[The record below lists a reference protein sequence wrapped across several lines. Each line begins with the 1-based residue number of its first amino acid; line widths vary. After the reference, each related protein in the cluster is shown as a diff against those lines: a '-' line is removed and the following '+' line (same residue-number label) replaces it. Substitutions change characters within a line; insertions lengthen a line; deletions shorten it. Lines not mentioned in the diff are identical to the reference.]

1 MNLTWTGRAS
11 KGGTPRSTFYS
22 FGCTA
27 RSKHAVRM
35 SKPETRGDGERKVF
49 REGSEEVVQD
59 ITRERGDVTRNP
71 GSRGGEGERE
81 RVREVHDMIV
91 RFGGK
96 LGWQHDFLGGPGMV
110 GMCRG
115 PHIGRVMRTTLL
127 NMVLKDVRGKG

>member
-1 MNLTWTGRAS
+1 MLLEIQGR
-11 KGGTPRSTFYS
+11 
-22 FGCTA
+22 
-27 RSKHAVRM
+27 
-35 SKPETRGDGERKVF
+35 EGER
-49 REGSEEVVQD
+49 
-59 ITRERGDVTRNP
+59 
-71 GSRGGEGERE
+71 ERE

>member
-1 MNLTWTGRAS
+1 
-11 KGGTPRSTFYS
+11 
-22 FGCTA
+22 
-27 RSKHAVRM
+27 
-35 SKPETRGDGERKVF
+35 
-49 REGSEEVVQD
+49 
-59 ITRERGDVTRNP
+59 
-71 GSRGGEGERE
+71 
-81 RVREVHDMIV
+81 MIV